1 MTRRLG
7 GDTSLL
13 HGTNVADALLD
24 FAAQNGIS
32 TLVLGRTRERPL
44 ARMFNRTLTQQL
56 LQRGAHY
63 ELVIVSSAD
72 ARARARQRWRHPR
85 QWLQRYDLVF
95 AAIAAAGAVGVA
107 WLLQRWTDINDLS
120 MVFIVAVVLVASR
133 TRMAAAVVAALLSFV
148 AYNFFFIEPRFTLQ
162 ISARQ
167 GVVTVCMFLIAA
179 LVAGR
184 LASRLRSQ
192 VLALRAANAHANV
205 LQALARQL
213 STAADLARCW
223 KPAVARWPLRW
234 MPTSGY
240 AWSSAKA
247 MPPPASV
254 RSIAAPPIGPSG
266 MASPPA
272 ASPIPWPARSGG
284 ACRCAMSAVHWAS
297 LRCAFVRACNGPVWN
312 NAAWPKRWWKT
323 SARRRYAPA
332 WSPIWK
338 AHV

>member
-1 MTRRLG
+1 
-7 GDTSLL
+7 DTSLL

-148 AYNFFFIEPRFTLQ
+148 AYNFFFIEPR
-162 ISARQ
+162 
-167 GVVTVCMFLIAA
+167 
-179 LVAGR
+179 
-184 LASRLRSQ
+184 
-192 VLALRAANAHANV
+192 
-205 LQALARQL
+205 
-213 STAADLARCW
+213 
-223 KPAVARWPLRW
+223 
-234 MPTSGY
+234 
-240 AWSSAKA
+240 
-247 MPPPASV
+247 
-254 RSIAAPPIGPSG
+254 
-266 MASPPA
+266 
-272 ASPIPWPARSGG
+272 
-284 ACRCAMSAVHWAS
+284 
-297 LRCAFVRACNGPVWN
+297 
-312 NAAWPKRWWKT
+312 
-323 SARRRYAPA
+323 
-332 WSPIWK
+332 
-338 AHV
+338 